1 MSKITVVGSSNV
13 DLVVTVSHLPAPGET
28 ILGKD
33 FMQALGG
40 KGANQAVGAARL
52 GAKVTFVAR
61 IGDDSYGEMC
71 LAAYQQAGIQTD
83 FVLKTHDTPNGIAL
97 IGVAEN
103 GENSIIVVSGANMN
117 LTPEDVR
124 AAEDEIRT
132 SDALL
137 LQLEIPDAANQRAIE
152 IAHQYQ
158 IPIILNPA
166 PYHALPR
173 EWLQKVTVLT
183 PNEHEAHQ
191 MLGGAA
197 NNEEELAKGILGLG
211 VQSAVITMGARG
223 ALAAGSWGRVFVPA
237 REVKPVDTTGA
248 GDAFNAALTV
258 ALAEGSLLHEAVKF
272 ASAAA
277 ALSVTKAGAQP
288 SLPTRAEVEAFLK

>member
-258 ALAEGSLLHEAVKF
+258 ALAEGSSLHEAVKF

>member
-61 IGDDSYGEMC
+61 IGDDAYGEMC
-71 LAAYQQAGIQTD
+71 LAAYQKEGMNTD

-103 GENSIIVVSGANMN
+103 GENSIIVVSGANMQV
-117 LTPEDVR
+117 TPEDVR

-137 LQLEIPDAANQRAIE
+137 LQLEIPDSATQMAID
-152 IAHQYQ
+152 IAHQNT

-166 PYHALPR
+166 PYRDLPR

-183 PNEHEAHQ
+183 PNEREAHQ
-191 MLGGAA
+191 MLGGTPK
-197 NNEEELAKGILGLG
+197 NEEELAKGILGLG

-237 REVKPVDTTGA
+237 RQVKPVDTTGA
-248 GDAFNAALTV
+248 GDSFNAALAV
-258 ALAEGSLLHEAVKF
+258 ALAEGSSLHEAVKF

-277 ALSVTKAGAQP
+277 ALSVTRAGAQP

>member
-1 MSKITVVGSSNV
+1 MSKITVVVSSNV

-40 KGANQAVGAARL
+40 KGANQAVAAARL

-61 IGDDSYGEMC
+61 IGDDTYGEMC
-71 LAAYQQAGIQTD
+71 LDAYQEEGMNTD
-83 FVLKTHDTPNGIAL
+83 FVLKTHHTPNGIAL
-97 IGVAEN
+97 IGVADS
-103 GENSIIVVSGANMN
+103 GENNIIVVSGANMK
-117 LTPEDVR
+117 LTAEDVE

-137 LQLEIPDAANQRAIE
+137 LQLEIPDAANQTAIDL
-152 IAHQYQ
+152 AARHGV
-158 IPIILNPA
+158 PIILNPA
-166 PYHALPR
+166 PYHELPPD
-173 EWLQKVTVLT
+173 WLQKVTVLT
-183 PNEHEAHQ
+183 PNEHEARQ
-191 MLGGAA
+191 MLGHDA
-197 NNEEELAKGILGLG
+197 NTEEELAKGILGLG
-211 VQSAVITMGARG
+211 VQSAVITMGAKG

-237 REVKPVDTTGA
+237 MQVKPVDTTGA
-248 GDAFNAALTV
+248 GDAFNAALAV
-258 ALAEGSLLHEAVKF
+258 ALSEGSSLHEAVRF

>member
-61 IGDDSYGEMC
+61 IGDDAYGEMC
-71 LAAYQQAGIQTD
+71 LAAYQKEGMNTD

-103 GENSIIVVSGANMN
+103 GENSIIVVSGANMQV
-117 LTPEDVR
+117 TPEDVR

-137 LQLEIPDAANQRAIE
+137 LQLEIPDSATQMAID
-152 IAHQYQ
+152 IAHQNT

-166 PYHALPR
+166 PYRDLPR

-183 PNEHEAHQ
+183 PNEREAHQ
-191 MLGGAA
+191 MLGGTPK
-197 NNEEELAKGILGLG
+197 NEEELAKGILGLG

-237 REVKPVDTTGA
+237 RQVKPVDTTGA
-248 GDAFNAALTV
+248 GDSFNAALAV
-258 ALAEGSLLHEAVKF
+258 ALAEGSSLHEAVKF

>member
-61 IGDDSYGEMC
+61 IGDDSYGELC
-71 LAAYQQAGIQTD
+71 LSAYQQEGMNTD

-103 GENSIIVVSGANMN
+103 GENNIIVVSGANMKV
-117 LTPEDVR
+117 TPEDVQ

-137 LQLEIPDAANQRAIE
+137 LQLEIPDDANQMAIE
-152 IAHQYQ
+152 IAHQHR

-166 PYHALPR
+166 PYHDLPR

-191 MLGGAA
+191 MIGGTVK
-197 NNEEELAKGILGLG
+197 NEEELAKGILGLG

-237 REVKPVDTTGA
+237 REVKPIDTTGA
-248 GDAFNAALTV
+248 GDSFNAALAV
-258 ALAEGSLLHEAVKF
+258 ALAEGSALHEAVRF

-288 SLPTRAEVEAFLK
+288 